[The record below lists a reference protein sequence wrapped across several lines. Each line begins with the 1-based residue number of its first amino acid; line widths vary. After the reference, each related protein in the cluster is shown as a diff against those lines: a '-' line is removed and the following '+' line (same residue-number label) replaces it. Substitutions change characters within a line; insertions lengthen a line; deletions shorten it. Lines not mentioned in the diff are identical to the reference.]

1 MNLMI
6 ILTLFQVFEI
16 TLGPNCD
23 ILQVLMILI
32 ALTLVRVWWLIQ
44 TIGGRTRDNTSLG
57 QTRYQSARTG

>member
-44 TIGGRTRDNTSLG
+44 TIGGRTRDNTS
-57 QTRYQSARTG
+57 